1 MIKRK
6 IGFKIVAM
14 ICSLTLT
21 FTLLW
26 GCGAKGKQIDFARI
40 NDDGELVLYY
50 TDGTEENLGLVN
62 GEDGAD
68 GLMGERGDV
77 GSTGPAG
84 KDGTDG
90 VITVENNDNGIALA
104 ASKGLQSAVSIT
116 CEFTVRTGYYMS
128 TATSAGSGVIYTLD
142 KAKGDALIITNYH
155 VVYNSSST
163 ASNKISNDISV
174 FLYGSEYDSQ
184 GIAAEYVGGSMNYD
198 IAVLSISDSSAL
210 KSADVAAV
218 TVANSEDV
226 YVGDTAIAIGNP
238 EGMGISASSG
248 VVNVDSEYITMTAPD
263 ETTQV
268 TFRVMRVDA
277 AVNSGNSGGGLY
289 NSSGE
294 LIGIV
299 NAKVSTTDVENI
311 GYAIPSNLA
320 VAVADNIIDNFTLKE
335 ISLGFTPSITDSHAE
350 YDVSTGYISIV
361 EEIQVSAV
369 SGSGLFR
376 SYVQAGD
383 IIVSVSTNEKSVEVT
398 RKHHLTEFMLELR
411 LGDTVTLK
419 FLRDG
424 IEETATVT
432 VS

>member
-1 MIKRK
+1 MVTRK
-6 IGFKIVAM
+6 INFKILVL
-14 ICSLTLT
+14 ICIFALICASL
-21 FTLLW
+21 F
-26 GCGAKGKQIDFARI
+26 GCGSRGKQIDFARV
-40 NDDGELVLYY
+40 NENGELVLYY
-50 TDGTEENLGLVN
+50 TDGTEENLGAVN
-62 GEDGAD
+62 GKDGESGA
-68 GLMGERGDV
+68 MGERGDI
-77 GSTGPAG
+77 GSTGATGADG
-84 KDGTDG
+84 KDG
-90 VITVENNDNGIALA
+90 VITIENNSNGIALA
-104 ASKGLQSAVSIT
+104 TSKGLQSAVSIT
-116 CEFTVRTGYYMS
+116 CNFRTGYYPPT
-128 TATSAGSGVIYTLD
+128 TATSAGSGVIYKLD
-142 KAKGDALIITNYH
+142 KTKGDAIIITNYH

-163 ASNKISNDISV
+163 STNKISNDISV

-184 GIAAEYVGGSMNYD
+184 AITAQYVGGSMNYD
-198 IAVLSISDSSAL
+198 IAVLSVSGSTAL
-210 KSADVAAV
+210 KGADIEAA
-218 TVANSEDV
+218 TVANSEKV

-263 ETTQV
+263 ETTKV

-320 VAVADNIIDNFTLKE
+320 VAVADNIIDNSMLKE
-335 ISLGFTPSITDSHAE
+335 ISLGFTPSITDSYAE
-350 YDVSTGYISIV
+350 YDISTGYISIM
-361 EEIQVSAV
+361 EEIQVSTV
-369 SGSGLFR
+369 SSSGLFR

-383 IIVSVSTNEKSVEVT
+383 VISYVSTNEKTVKIT
-398 RKHHLTEFMLELR
+398 RKHQLIEFMLELR
-411 LGDTVTLK
+411 SGDTVTLE

-424 IEETATVT
+424 TEKTATVT